1 MVRKSQI
8 KAFIT
13 KWQGKGKEKQ
23 DTHHFWEELIEL
35 VLEVEH
41 GRDILDFEKDAPVS
55 VVHVEDGE
63 NVKWIDCYVK
73 PSKCVIE
80 QKSFGISLNKKT
92 ASYIDDK
99 NEKHEIDAIQQAKL
113 YYNRLNQSDQGRY
126 FIACNFNEFV
136 VVDNER
142 KQNEPVR
149 FELKDLQQ
157 NFRLLRRVLSGEK
170 KLKESDELQ
179 DATAKTASEVVKQ
192 LYELIKSQYKPSER
206 TPEVLHQLNVFCVRI
221 VFCLYADD
229 DELFDNGQFRTFLE
243 AFNAE
248 KLVEKFH
255 WLFLAL
261 NYEPTQ
267 RAESLDKEIMAFPKV
282 NGGLFLKEVAIPRIS
297 EAVRDFLLKSSDN
310 LLMPG
315 KDKKE
320 FHWSQISPT
329 NFGCIFE
336 STLDPFTRKN
346 NGMHYTTPENIHK
359 VIDPLFLNTLRD
371 KLDFILA
378 MPKDNCNEQKERN
391 EALKDF
397 QKEIASLKFL
407 DPACGSGNFL
417 TETFKSL
424 RRLELEAIR
433 ELPNFGMDETEI
445 QTEDG
450 KFLVSPCKV
459 SIDQFYGIEIN
470 DFASQVALCA
480 LWISE
485 CQMTAEA
492 EELFNVTIDRLPLR
506 SNSNIVC
513 ADALTTDWNTVIK
526 PKKLDYIIGNP
537 PFEGSKELSDSQK
550 KSVAVAMGD
559 KNAEGKPIWTK
570 YGTMDFVCAW
580 YAKAARYMSENKKIK
595 TALVSTNSITQGEQ
609 VSLLWKTLVGYY
621 SIKMLFA
628 YRSFAWESD
637 STDSA
642 NVHFVIIG
650 FKISRQQLEGCKIFC
665 NDGTEIEC
673 QQINAYLMPAEQL
686 FIDNR
691 STPLCPVPS
700 IGIGNKPIDD
710 SNYLFTKEQMEAFV
724 KQEPLSKDY
733 FKPWYGA
740 KEFIDK
746 SPRYCLWLG
755 NCLPEHLCQMPFC
768 MKRVEKVKKYRLA
781 SDSAPT
787 RELAQK
793 PTRFH
798 VENMPDSRYMII
810 PRHSSENRAFIPM
823 GFLTPEE
830 FASDAALIIV
840 GATDYH
846 FSILQSRIHMAWI
859 KVVCGRLEMRYRY
872 SGKIVYNN
880 FPWPTD
886 VTEKSKEAIEKGAQ
900 RILETRNK
908 YAESTY
914 AQLYNP
920 LTMPSDLVDAHRA
933 NDKAVFAAYSYLGL
947 RQDMT
952 DEDIALILLRESIRL
967 DTLSKKKLKKKTKS
981 KNRRRSAL

>member
-1 MVRKSQI
+1 MSRSSQI
-8 KAFIT
+8 KAFIA

-23 DTHHFWEELIEL
+23 DTHKFWEELVEI

-80 QKSFGISLNKKT
+80 QKSYGISLDKKT

-99 NEKHEIDAIQQAKL
+99 NEKHEIDAIQQAQL

-170 KLKESDELQ
+170 KLKESDALQ
-179 DATAKTASEVVKQ
+179 DATAKTASEVVKR
-192 LYELIKSQYKPSER
+192 LYDLIKSQYRSSEL
-206 TPEVLHQLNVFCVRI
+206 TSDVLHQVNVFCVRI

-243 AFNAE
+243 AFSAK
-248 KLVEKFH
+248 KLEEKFR
-255 WLFLAL
+255 WLFQAL
-261 NYEPTQ
+261 NYEPEA

-282 NGGLFLKEVAIPRIS
+282 NGGLFQKEVAIPKIS
-297 EAVRDFLLKSSDN
+297 EAVRDFILKSSDN
-310 LLMPG
+310 LFMPG
-315 KDKKE
+315 KDKKD

-336 STLDPFTRKN
+336 STLDPHTRKK

-359 VIDPLFLNTLRD
+359 VIDPLFLDALRD
-371 KLDFILA
+371 KLDSILA
-378 MPKDNCNEQKERN
+378 MPKDNRNEQKARS

-433 ELPNFGMDETEI
+433 ELPYFGMDEAEI
-445 QTEDG
+445 QTDDG

-492 EELFNVTIDRLPLR
+492 EELFNVSIDRLPLR

-526 PKKLDYIIGNP
+526 PKRLNYIIGNP

-559 KNAEGKPIWTK
+559 RNADGKPIWTN

-580 YAKAARYMSENKKIK
+580 YAKAARYMSENKEIK

-609 VSLLWKTLVGYY
+609 VSLLWKTLTKYY
-621 SIKMLFA
+621 SIKIQFA
-628 YRSFAWESD
+628 YRSFVWESD
-637 STDSA
+637 STDA
-642 NVHFVIIG
+642 AKVHCVIIG
-650 FKISRQQLEGCKIFC
+650 FKRSSHRLEGCKIFC
-665 NDGTEIEC
+665 KDGAEIEC
-673 QQINAYLMPAEQL
+673 EQINAYLLPAEQL

-691 STPLCPVPS
+691 SKPLCPVPT

-710 SNYLFTKEQMEAFV
+710 SNYLFTKEEMEAFV

-740 KEFIDK
+740 EEFINK

-755 NCLPEHLCQMPFC
+755 DCLPEQLQQMPLC
-768 MKRVEKVKKYRLA
+768 MKRIENVARYRLA
-781 SDSAPT
+781 SKSAPT
-787 RELAQK
+787 RKLAQK

-810 PRHSSENRAFIPM
+810 PRHSSETRVFIPM
-823 GFLTPEE
+823 GFLTPDE
-830 FASDAALIIV
+830 FAGDAALIIA
-840 GATDYH
+840 GATDYY

-880 FPWPTD
+880 FPWPAG
-886 VTEKSKEAIEKGAQ
+886 VTEKAKEAIEKGAQ
-900 RILETRNK
+900 RILEVREK
-908 YAESTY
+908 YADSTY

-920 LTMPSDLVDAHRA
+920 LTMPANLVDAHCA

-947 RQDMT
+947 RPDMT
-952 DEDIALILLRESIRL
+952 DEDIALILLRESVRL
-967 DTLSKKKLKKKTKS
+967 DDLSKKKNKKKKTTKR
-981 KNRRRSAL
+981 KTRR

>member
-1 MVRKSQI
+1 MARKSQI
-8 KAFIT
+8 KAFIA

-23 DTHHFWEELIEL
+23 DTHKFWEELVEL

-55 VVHVEDGE
+55 VIHVEDGE

-80 QKSFGISLNKKT
+80 QKSYGITLNKKT

-99 NEKHEIDAIQQAKL
+99 NEKHEIDAIQQARL
-113 YYNRLNQSDQGRY
+113 YYNRLNRSDQGRY

-157 NFRLLRRVLSGEK
+157 NCRLLRRVLSGEK
-170 KLKESDELQ
+170 KQREADAIQ
-179 DATAKTASEVVKQ
+179 DATAKTASEVIKQ
-192 LYELIKSQYKPSER
+192 LYELIKSQYKPSEL
-206 TPEVLHQLNVFCVRI
+206 TPEVLHQFNVFCVRI

-243 AFNAE
+243 AFTAK
-248 KLVEKFH
+248 KLEEKFR
-255 WLFLAL
+255 WLFQAL
-261 NYEPTQ
+261 NYSPEQ

-282 NGGLFLKEVAIPRIS
+282 NGGLFQKEVAIPRIS
-297 EAVRDFLLKSSDN
+297 EAVRDFILKSSDN

-315 KDKKE
+315 KEKKE

-336 STLDPFTRKN
+336 STLDPYTRKK

-359 VIDPLFLNTLRD
+359 VIDPLFLDTLQD
-371 KLDFILA
+371 KLGLILS
-378 MPKDNCNEQKERN
+378 MPQDNKDEQKERN

-397 QKEIASLKFL
+397 QKEIASLRFL

-450 KFLVSPCKV
+450 KYFVSPCKV

-513 ADALTTDWNTVIK
+513 ADALTTDWNTIIK

-550 KSVAVAMGD
+550 KSVVAAMSD
-559 KNAEGKPIWTK
+559 KNADGKPIWTK

-580 YAKAARYMSENKKIK
+580 YAKAARYMNENKKIK

-609 VSLLWKTLVGYY
+609 VSLLWKTLTEYY
-621 SIKMLFA
+621 NIKILFA
-628 YRSFAWESD
+628 YRSFVWESD

-642 NVHFVIIG
+642 KVHCVIIG
-650 FKISRQQLEGCKIFC
+650 FKISRQQLEGCRIFC
-665 NDGTEIEC
+665 NDGAEIGCE
-673 QQINAYLMPAEQL
+673 QINAYLLPAEQL

-691 STPLCPVPS
+691 SKPLCPVPT

-724 KQEPLSKDY
+724 KQEPLSKDF

-740 KEFIDK
+740 EEFIDK

-755 NCLPEHLCQMPFC
+755 DCLPEQLLKMPLC
-768 MKRVEKVKKYRLA
+768 MKRIEKVAKYRLA
-781 SDSAPT
+781 SKSAPT

-810 PRHSSENRAFIPM
+810 PRHSSENRVFIPM

-830 FASDAALIIV
+830 FAGDAASIIA

-846 FSILQSRIHMAWI
+846 FSILQSRVHMAWL
-859 KVVCGRLEMRYRY
+859 KVVCGRLKSDYRY

-880 FPWPTD
+880 FPWPAD
-886 VTEKSKEAIEKGAQ
+886 VTDKTKEAIEKGAQ
-900 RILETRNK
+900 RILETRNR
-908 YAESTY
+908 YADSSY

-920 LTMPSDLVDAHRA
+920 LTMPADLVDAHRA
-933 NDKAVFAAYSYLGL
+933 NDKAVFAAYTYLDL
-947 RQDMT
+947 RPDMT
-952 DEDIALILLRESIRL
+952 DEDIALILLRESVRL
-967 DTLSKKKLKKKTKS
+967 DAMSKKKMKKKTKS
-981 KNRRRSAL
+981 KTRRR

>member
-1 MVRKSQI
+1 MSRSSQI
-8 KAFIT
+8 KAFIA

-23 DTHHFWEELIEL
+23 DTHKFWEELVEL

-41 GRDILDFEKDAPVS
+41 GRDFLDFEKDAPVS

-80 QKSFGISLNKKT
+80 QKSYGISLNKKT

-99 NEKHEIDAIQQAKL
+99 NEKHEIDAIQQAQL

-170 KLKESDELQ
+170 KLKESDALQ

-192 LYELIKSQYKPSER
+192 LYELIKSQYRSSEL
-206 TPEVLHQLNVFCVRI
+206 TFDVLHQINVFCVRI

-243 AFNAE
+243 AFTAK
-248 KLVEKFH
+248 KLEEKFR
-255 WLFLAL
+255 WLFHAL
-261 NYEPTQ
+261 NYEPEA

-282 NGGLFLKEVAIPRIS
+282 NGGLFQKEVAIPKIS
-297 EAVRDFLLKSSDN
+297 EAVRDFILKSSDN
-310 LLMPG
+310 LFMPG
-315 KDKKE
+315 KEKKQ

-336 STLDPFTRKN
+336 STLDPHTRKK

-359 VIDPLFLNTLRD
+359 VIDPLFLDTLRD
-371 KLDFILA
+371 KLDSILA
-378 MPKDNCNEQKERN
+378 MPKDNRNEQKARS
-391 EALKDF
+391 EALKGF

-433 ELPNFGMDETEI
+433 ELPYFGMDEAEI
-445 QTEDG
+445 QTDDG

-492 EELFNVTIDRLPLR
+492 EELFNVSIDRLPLR

-526 PKKLDYIIGNP
+526 PKKLNYIIGNP

-559 KNAEGKPIWTK
+559 RNADGKPIWTN

-580 YAKAARYMSENKKIK
+580 YAKAARCMSENKEIK

-609 VSLLWKTLVGYY
+609 VSLLWETLTKYY
-621 SIKMLFA
+621 SIKIQFA
-628 YRSFAWESD
+628 YRSFVWESD
-637 STDSA
+637 STDTA
-642 NVHFVIIG
+642 KVHCVIIG
-650 FKISRQQLEGCKIFC
+650 FKINRKRLVGCKIFC

-673 QQINAYLMPAEQL
+673 EQINAYLLPAEQL

-691 STPLCPVPS
+691 SKPLCQVPT

-710 SNYLFTKEQMEAFV
+710 SNYLFSKEQMETFV

-740 KEFIDK
+740 EEFINK

-755 NCLPEHLCQMPFC
+755 DCLPEQLQQMPLC
-768 MKRVEKVKKYRLA
+768 MKRIENVARYRLA
-781 SDSAPT
+781 SKSAPT
-787 RELAQK
+787 RKLAQK

-798 VENMPDSRYMII
+798 VENMPDSTFLVI
-810 PRHSSENRAFIPM
+810 PIVSSERREYIPM
-823 GFLTPEE
+823 GFMSPDCLCSNLV
-830 FASDAALIIV
+830 FISANANLF
-840 GATDYH
+840 H
-846 FSILQSRIHMAWI
+846 FGIMTSSIHMAWI
-859 KVVCGRLEMRYRY
+859 KVVCGRLKSDYRY

-880 FPWPTD
+880 FPWPAG
-886 VTEKSKEAIEKGAQ
+886 VTEKAKEAIEKGAQ
-900 RILETRNK
+900 RILEVRDK
-908 YAESTY
+908 YADSTY

-920 LTMPSDLVDAHRA
+920 LTMPADLVDAHRA
-933 NDKAVFAAYSYLGL
+933 NDKTVFAAYSYLGL
-947 RQDMT
+947 RPEMT
-952 DEDIALILLRESIRL
+952 DEDIALILLRESVRL
-967 DTLSKKKLKKKTKS
+967 DDLSKKKKKTAKR
-981 KNRRRSAL
+981 KTRR